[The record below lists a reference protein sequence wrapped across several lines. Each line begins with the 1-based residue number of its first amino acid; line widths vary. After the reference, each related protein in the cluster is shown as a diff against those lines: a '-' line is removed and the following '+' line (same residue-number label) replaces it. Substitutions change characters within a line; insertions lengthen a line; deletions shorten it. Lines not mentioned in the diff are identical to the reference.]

1 MGALSIKNPKSSHVT
16 GNNVGATTGD
26 QFPCFASHR
35 RCSSK
40 NSVDNSNIHK
50 SCKAGGNSH
59 DSCSSDGFRFG
70 FGGENYQETSTDLNN
85 NDNSSG
91 KLLDQTDTCG
101 QSKLCARGHW
111 RPAEDAKLREL
122 VALYGPQNWNLI
134 ADKLQGRSGKSC
146 RLRWFN
152 QLDPRINRRAF
163 SEEEE
168 ERLMAAHRLY
178 GNKWAMIA
186 RLFPGRT
193 DNAVKNHWHVIM
205 ARKYREQSSA
215 YRRRKMAQ
223 TSNYH
228 PTEEH
233 ETSFLMCKPESV
245 TNYNATAR
253 ISNTFVPPYNG
264 PRKNEITNQKGCW
277 DELSNMSSCYL
288 HPSQQIQHN
297 FCAPLMSENITMQQ
311 SRLQFYPSGSSC
323 SFTSDFTAAATPYP
337 QVSSLTQQLTTSSSV
352 ATQEEDRNGIGRE
365 SDIINAPSFIDF
377 LGVGPT

>member
-1 MGALSIKNPKSSHVT
+1 M
-16 GNNVGATTGD
+16 
-26 QFPCFASHR
+26 
-35 RCSSK
+35 
-40 NSVDNSNIHK
+40 
-50 SCKAGGNSH
+50 
-59 DSCSSDGFRFG
+59 
-70 FGGENYQETSTDLNN
+70 
-85 NDNSSG
+85 
-91 KLLDQTDTCG
+91 
-101 QSKLCARGHW
+101 
-111 RPAEDAKLREL
+111 
-122 VALYGPQNWNLI
+122 
-134 ADKLQGRSGKSC
+134 
-146 RLRWFN
+146 RWFN

-264 PRKNEITNQKGCW
+264 LSFVSISLSLCVFVCKIKLDMNFFLVLWCRTKEKWNNKPEGMLGWIIKHVFLLPTSFPTNSTQFLCTI
-277 DELSNMSSCYL
+277 DEWKYYN
-288 HPSQQIQHN
+288 
-297 FCAPLMSENITMQQ
+297 ATVT
-311 SRLQFYPSGSSC
+311 
-323 SFTSDFTAAATPYP
+323 FTILP
-337 QVSSLTQQLTTSSSV
+337 
-352 ATQEEDRNGIGRE
+352 
-365 SDIINAPSFIDF
+365 
-377 LGVGPT
+377 

>member
-1 MGALSIKNPKSSHVT
+1 MIFADLGALSISNSKASHVAE
-16 GNNVGATTGD
+16 NNVGTPSMD
-26 QFPCFASHR
+26 HFPYFTSGH
-35 RCSSK
+35 
-40 NSVDNSNIHK
+40 
-50 SCKAGGNSH
+50 SH
-59 DSCSSDGFRFG
+59 DSSSTSDGFRFG
-70 FGGENYQETSTDLNN
+70 LAGENYNHEASFDLN
-85 NDNSSG
+85 NSSG
-91 KLLDQTDTCG
+91 KSLDQTDSSG

-134 ADKLQGRSGKSC
+134 ADKLQGRSGPFLSYLFFLLNDCTRTPGGQIPDLPARSTRDQPPHQHFVGISLLSFHYYIQIMVLTLTLFSLMFSSGKSC

-228 PTEEH
+228 TIEDQ
-233 ETSFLMCKPESV
+233 ETSFIMCKPEPV
-245 TNYNATAR
+245 TNYKAST
-253 ISNTFVPPYNG
+253 ISNTFVPPHYTG
-264 PRKNEITNQKGCW
+264 
-277 DELSNMSSCYL
+277 LSFL
-288 HPSQQIQHN
+288 HLLSFLHVVMQVFLLMISQYK
-297 FCAPLMSENITMQQ
+297 
-311 SRLQFYPSGSSC
+311 SRWPG
-323 SFTSDFTAAATPYP
+323 
-337 QVSSLTQQLTTSSSV
+337 
-352 ATQEEDRNGIGRE
+352 
-365 SDIINAPSFIDF
+365 
-377 LGVGPT
+377 